1 MAAAEER
8 SQHLEA
14 LASHLKQIAVWADNC
29 PATFANRAALVGAEL
44 ARLEERELD
53 AERLYE
59 EAIHSAREHGF
70 VQNEGLAHE
79 VAARFYAARGFDTF
93 ARAYLREARRCYL
106 RWGASGKVRQLDETY
121 PDLRQE
127 ESLPGP
133 MSTIGAPVEHLD
145 LATVIKVSQAVSSEI
160 VLENLIDTLMRTAMV
175 QAGAERALLIMP
187 SGQECRIEA
196 EATTSGDTVTV
207 RLVDEAVTERVLPES
222 VLHYVLRTREI
233 VILDD
238 AAAQSPFGVDPYI
251 PQRQAR
257 SILCLP
263 LLNQA
268 KLIGV
273 LYLEKNLTPRVFAPA
288 RILVLK
294 LLASQAAI
302 ALENAHLY
310 REVAEREKQ
319 QTATSEILRI
329 ISNSPIQSVLDA
341 VAENAARLSD
351 ANNAEIFRLEDNLL
365 RLAASY
371 GEIPVVIHAYQGVP
385 VNRDTVTGRAAC
397 DRRTIHVHDLAAEEG
412 EYPVGSS
419 NAKREGHRTTLATPL
434 LREGTPVG
442 IILVRRME
450 VRPFSDEQ
458 IALIETF
465 ADQAVIAIE
474 NARLFKAEQQ
484 RTFALVHANRDLAD
498 REAKIRRLVDSNIIG
513 IFITCLKG
521 QVLEANA
528 AFL

>member
-1 MAAAEER
+1 M
-8 SQHLEA
+8 LE
-14 LASHLKQIAVWADNC
+14 S
-29 PATFANRAALVGAEL
+29 
-44 ARLEERELD
+44 
-53 AERLYE
+53 
-59 EAIHSAREHGF
+59 
-70 VQNEGLAHE
+70 
-79 VAARFYAARGFDTF
+79 
-93 ARAYLREARRCYL
+93 
-106 RWGASGKVRQLDETY
+106 
-121 PDLRQE
+121 
-127 ESLPGP
+127 
-133 MSTIGAPVEHLD
+133 
-145 LATVIKVSQAVSSEI
+145 
-160 VLENLIDTLMRTAMV
+160 LIDTLMRTAME
-175 QAGAERALLIMP
+175 QAGAERALLILP
-187 SGQECRIEA
+187 RGQEPRIEA
-196 EATTSGDTVTV
+196 EATTNGDTVTV
-207 RLVDEAVTERVLPES
+207 RLVDEAVTESVLPES

-238 AAAQSPFGVDPYI
+238 AAAQSPFGEDSYI
-251 PQRQAR
+251 RRRQAR

-273 LYLEKNLTPRVFAPA
+273 LYLENNLTPRVFAPA
-288 RILVLK
+288 RISVLK

-310 REVAEREKQ
+310 RDVAEREKQ
-319 QTATSEILRI
+319 QTATAKMLRI
-329 ISNSPIQSVLDA
+329 IANSPIQSVLDA
-341 VAENAARLSD
+341 VAENAAQLSD

-434 LREGTPVG
+434 LREGIPIG

-450 VRPFSDEQ
+450 VRPFSDQQ

-474 NARLFKAEQQ
+474 NARLFEAEKQ
-484 RTFALVHANRDLAD
+484 RTLALAHANRDLAE

-513 IFITCLKG
+513 IFVWDFEGRILD
-521 QVLEANA
+521 ANDE
-528 AFL
+528 FLRMLNYDREDLVAGRIRWTDLTPPDWRDRTNAKIERAKK